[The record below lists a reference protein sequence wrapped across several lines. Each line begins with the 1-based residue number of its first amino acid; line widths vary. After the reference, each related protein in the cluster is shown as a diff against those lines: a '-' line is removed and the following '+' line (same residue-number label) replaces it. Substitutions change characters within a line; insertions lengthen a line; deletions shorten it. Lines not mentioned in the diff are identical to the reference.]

1 MAPNF
6 VHSLDAYHMRT
17 SINRL
22 KSEMSEKGEDLSFW
36 AVHDAF
42 GTHACDIELMRKI
55 VKDCFFEMHQ
65 SRNLN
70 DWTSEMK
77 WVGKEKA
84 EKVRIGNLWKD
95 KGGKSEKTAGD
106 YLIS

>member
-1 MAPNF
+1 
-6 VHSLDAYHMRT
+6 
-17 SINRL
+17 
-22 KSEMSEKGEDLSFW
+22 
-36 AVHDAF
+36 
-42 GTHACDIELMRKI
+42 
-55 VKDCFFEMHQ
+55 MHQ

-77 WVGKEKA
+77 WVGKEKT